1 MLAVPAVLLSVA
13 CLGSSFFIST
23 IQTLE
28 ILNLALPAHLLAF
41 VLFTLPFCRA
51 LEEKSN
57 SKFYVNG
64 YCRLL
69 HGMKFHLCCVLR
81 TCGSRIFSVT
91 RFRFRSCLTAT
102 TRARTA
108 L

>member
-1 MLAVPAVLLSVA
+1 MLALPAVLLSVA

-51 LEEKSN
+51 LEEKVTAN
-57 SKFYVNG
+57 FTPMATAG
-64 YCRLL
+64 YC
-69 HGMKFHLCCVLR
+69 ME
-81 TCGSRIFSVT
+81 
-91 RFRFRSCLTAT
+91 
-102 TRARTA
+102 
-108 L
+108 